1 MHQLQKKQQLESR
14 QLRRKA
20 WWVGILL
27 LTILILTALSLAA
40 CVGTVAED
48 QASAEGDPMAA
59 ANSLPP
65 APTVGHPAPE
75 FSLLTLDG
83 DEIRLSELRGKPVI
97 INFWASWCGPCR
109 LEMPD
114 LQATHLEQGDG
125 LTVLGVNLTERD
137 SNLDEVAGF
146 IEELGVTFPIV
157 LDTEG
162 EVADL
167 YRVRGQPASIFVDA
181 DGVVSTV
188 FYGIVNEQF
197 IQDRISEL
205 VES

>member
-1 MHQLQKKQQLESR
+1 MYQSKNI
-14 QLRRKA
+14 QLRLNA

-27 LTILILTALSLAA
+27 LAALSLMA
-40 CVGTVAED
+40 CVGTVAE
-48 QASAEGDPMAA
+48 ERAA
-59 ANSLPP
+59 ATGDQGEATNALPP
-65 APTVGHPAPE
+65 APTAGHPAPE
-75 FSLLTLDG
+75 FRLATLDG
-83 DEIRLSELRGKPVI
+83 DEISLSELRGKPVI

-109 LEMPD
+109 LEMPE
-114 LQATHLEQGDG
+114 LQATHLEQGDA

-137 SNLDEVAGF
+137 SNLEEVAGF
-146 IEELGVTFPIV
+146 IEELGVTFPVV
-157 LDTEG
+157 LDKAG

-167 YRVRGQPASIFVDA
+167 YRVRGQPASVFIDA

-188 FYGIVNEQF
+188 FYGVVNEQF